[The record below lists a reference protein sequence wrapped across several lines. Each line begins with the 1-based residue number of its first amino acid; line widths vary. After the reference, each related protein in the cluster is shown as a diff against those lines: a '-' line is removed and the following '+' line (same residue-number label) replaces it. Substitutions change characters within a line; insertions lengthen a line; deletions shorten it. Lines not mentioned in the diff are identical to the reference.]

1 MSIFN
6 NIALCSDVQMMAVV
20 ELGKLLIIHST
31 ARQGEHRDPGF
42 L

>member
-6 NIALCSDVQMMAVV
+6 NIALCSDLQIMAVM
-20 ELGKLLIIHST
+20 ELGKLLIIYST
-31 ARQGEHRDPGF
+31 LRQGEHRDPGF